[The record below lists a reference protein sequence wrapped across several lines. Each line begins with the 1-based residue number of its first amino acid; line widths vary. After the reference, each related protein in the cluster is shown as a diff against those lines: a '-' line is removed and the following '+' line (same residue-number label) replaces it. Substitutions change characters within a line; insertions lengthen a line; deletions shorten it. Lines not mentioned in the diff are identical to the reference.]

1 MKSLKQFVMPLVFG
15 LGITLQAQATDIQL
29 SPSDAW
35 HEFAVD
41 DYASQSW
48 DVEWI
53 DTNDSNSPGFG
64 SPLHYLFDIPLG
76 FTGFL
81 RVVDAGLAGDRFDVF
96 NHGISLGH
104 TTATWNNSDYSNDFS
119 ANWNNTNFSRGVFI
133 LDSGSYDITGN
144 LFSSLQ
150 TFNATNGALMLQVV
164 GETKVPEPDATL
176 LFCLGFGLIALARLR
191 KPSI

>member
-1 MKSLKQFVMPLVFG
+1 MKLLKYLVMPLAFG
-15 LGITLQAQATDIQL
+15 LALQAKATDIQL

-35 HEFAVD
+35 HEFSVD
-41 DYASQSW
+41 DYTSQSRGA
-48 DVEWI
+48 EWI
-53 DTNDSNSPGFG
+53 DTNDSNSPEFG
-64 SPLHYLFDIPLG
+64 SPLHYLFDIPVG

-81 RVVDAGLAGDRFDVF
+81 SVVDAGFAGDRFEIF
-96 NHGISLGH
+96 NHGLSLGR

-119 ANWNNTNFSRGVFI
+119 VNWNNANFSRAFFM

-150 TFNATNGALMLQVV
+150 SFNATNGALMLQVV
-164 GETKVPEPDATL
+164 GETKLPEPDAAL
-176 LFCLGFGLIALARLR
+176 LLCLGFGLIALARLR